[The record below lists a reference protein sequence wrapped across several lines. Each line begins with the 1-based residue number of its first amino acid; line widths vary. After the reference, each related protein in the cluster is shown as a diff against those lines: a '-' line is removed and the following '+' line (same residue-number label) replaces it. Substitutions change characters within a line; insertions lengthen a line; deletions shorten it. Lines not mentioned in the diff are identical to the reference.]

1 MNQIVRGMYLRPG
14 NLWKDYHVLRK
25 ETRNTNGYKVD
36 GKWIDTGE
44 LIKGVLAEASTAD
57 SERTKHMWDQDQH
70 SLTHT
75 MAVRGRADV
84 LKGYMLSNGEKGY
97 LVLVNDNVGALGM
110 AGLLYLEERNDLK

>member
-14 NLWKDYHVLRK
+14 NLWKDYHVFRK
-25 ETRNTNGYKVD
+25 STKNTNGYRVD
-36 GKWIDTGE
+36 TWIDTGE
-44 LIKGVLAEASTAD
+44 LITGVLAEASTAD
-57 SERTKHMWDQDQH
+57 SERTKHLWDQDQH

-75 MAVRGRADV
+75 MVVRGRSDV
-84 LKGYMLSNGEKGY
+84 LKGYMLSLGEKAY